1 MVRPSPQNSHP
12 TDLRLVN
19 SRYWIGV
26 SHVNAQSKCK
36 ANLKEPTTPT
46 YVVEC
51 YWPDIS
57 EHQATAALAGIGRSQ
72 EGVNPTDRVWPLGCI
87 LVPSDGLAL
96 FLIAGPSTDVIRDVG
111 ELVQLPFDRI
121 VESISI
127 AAVTTPAVY
136 VQQPCEGE

>member
-1 MVRPSPQNSHP
+1 MNTSPSNAVTNHWRRES
-12 TDLRLVN
+12 
-19 SRYWIGV
+19 V
-26 SHVNAQSKCK
+26 SATVDSPA
-36 ANLKEPTTPT
+36 TT

-57 EHQATAALAGIGRSQ
+57 EHQAEAALAGIARSQ
-72 EGVNPTDRVWPLGCI
+72 ERLGPTNRVWPLGCI

-96 FLIAGPSTDVIRDVG
+96 FLIAGPSAGVIRAVG

-127 AAVTTPAVY
+127 AAVTTPTAFL
-136 VQQPCEGE
+136 QHLNEGA